1 MHRLKI
7 IAAVVTMWSVGS
19 LAPAYSQD
27 QPMASGISDKKLDQA
42 AAAITRVDKV
52 QKSYQQKLEQARPN
66 ERDRVVAEADN
77 ALAKAVNDQ
86 GLSIDEYDAI
96 IRTAQND
103 PAVREKLLQRL
114 DAQKP

>member
-7 IAAVVTMWSVGS
+7 MAAVVSMLSVGS

-27 QPMASGISDKKLDQA
+27 QPIADKKLDQA
-42 AAAITRVDKV
+42 AAAIARVDKV
-52 QKSYQQKLEQARPN
+52 QKSYEQKLEQARPN
-66 ERDRVVAEADN
+66 ERDRVVAEANN
-77 ALAKAVNDQ
+77 ALAKAVKDQ